1 MCFPYIQGNIFF
13 FSKNRLLGIMKK
25 TGEYSMEKDNT
36 LIQKKSF
43 VSAVII
49 LFSLLILTGIL
60 TYFITPGSFQ
70 YETVDGVTKIVPN
83 TFQYTNEPSLPFYRI
98 FTAPLEVL
106 FVDGN
111 ILVISIILFLLIIGG
126 SIFLLNDIGIIE
138 FTIQKIIKKYAKR
151 KYLLLSL
158 LSLFFMSIGAFIGVF
173 EEIVPL
179 VPIMIILSKRLGFD
193 TKTGLAISI
202 LSAGFGFSAAVTNP
216 FTIGV
221 AQQLIDLPLFSGF
234 GYRLIIF
241 VISYFIVLSF
251 ILLHAK
257 KVYQKRDEAV
267 AISVSIQP
275 QKASII
281 WVALWGC
288 MLIIS
293 ILLSP
298 FFSFLQDYNMVLIAI
313 YFLIASIGA
322 SILNRTNNTFTKFFK
337 GVLQMTPGI
346 VLILLATGVKQVITA
361 SSVMDTIL
369 YHLAN
374 YVEGKSNPFVVL
386 GSYFFTLFSDFFIG
400 SGSAKA
406 FLMMPILAP
415 LYDLSGISRQLAVLA
430 FQLGDGFSNI
440 FYPTNAVLLVALG
453 LANFS
458 YIKWFKWTVL
468 LQIVMVIMS
477 IIFLLIG
484 LSIGY

>member
-1 MCFPYIQGNIFF
+1 
-13 FSKNRLLGIMKK
+13 
-25 TGEYSMEKDNT
+25 
-36 LIQKKSF
+36 
-43 VSAVII
+43 
-49 LFSLLILTGIL
+49 
-60 TYFITPGSFQ
+60 
-70 YETVDGVTKIVPN
+70 
-83 TFQYTNEPSLPFYRI
+83 
-98 FTAPLEVL
+98 
-106 FVDGN
+106 
-111 ILVISIILFLLIIGG
+111 
-126 SIFLLNDIGIIE
+126 
-138 FTIQKIIKKYAKR
+138 
-151 KYLLLSL
+151 
-158 LSLFFMSIGAFIGVF
+158 MSIGAFIGVF

-179 VPIMIILSKRLGFD
+179 VPIMIVLSKKLGFD

-241 VISYFIVLSF
+241 IISYIIVLTF
-251 ILLHAK
+251 ILYHAK
-257 KVYQKRDEAV
+257 KVYQKRDIALD
-267 AISVSIQP
+267 ISVSNQP

-281 WVALWGC
+281 WAVVWG
-288 MLIIS
+288 LILIMS

-298 FFSFLQDYNMVLIAI
+298 FISFLQEYNMVLIAI

-322 SILNRTNNTFTKFFK
+322 SIFNKTEKTITKFFK

-346 VLILLATGVKQVITA
+346 ILILLATGVKQVITA

-374 YVEGKSNPFVVL
+374 YVDGRSNPFIVI
-386 GSYFFTLFSDFFIG
+386 GSYFFTLLSDFFIG

-458 YIKWFKWTVL
+458 YTKWFKWTVL
-468 LQIVMVIMS
+468 LQIIMVGMS
-477 IIFLLIG
+477 IIFLMIG
-484 LSIGY
+484 LAVGF